1 MYDESAIE
9 LFTTPSGLQRYR
21 LPAVYTQLNKHR
33 NVSSDSPEF
42 AVHKAVFLE
51 IIWKAQHEHFMTVK
65 RKKLGLEMNAKRPDV
80 NPRQKRKI
88 AENRTELAQ
97 QELSYAY
104 KALAN
109 ALRHPPKFTWDSLK
123 KYPDYPKPRPIEPQ
137 MPAPPEKPSL
147 PREPQITDTIFQ
159 PKLDPMD
166 RLMRSKR
173 EQKENEARIHFE
185 TAHTQWEQLAQR
197 VKRLHMEQTI
207 QYKQSLQAVREKYR
221 QELVRWEQ
229 QKERYYRDREKCA
242 HIVET
247 KKMGFTKNDP
257 HAILDYFDMV
267 LAFSNYP
274 PSFPQSYEIDYDMQ
288 THTLIVDYLL
298 PPLKALPRLKAV
310 EYDKDSDSFYESVV
324 DEDERDR
331 EYARLMHEM
340 PLRTFYD
347 IFTSD
352 KTEAIAAVQ
361 FRGYLYLQG
370 DPKTGGVPSCVLAI
384 RAEREMFCS
393 FELAEC
399 DPLDVFTA
407 LGGTIQA
414 AE

>member
-21 LPAVYTQLNKHR
+21 LPAIYTQLNKHR
-33 NVSSDSPEF
+33 NISSDSPEF
-42 AVHKAVFLE
+42 AAHKAVFQE

-104 KALAN
+104 N
-109 ALRHPPKFTWDSLK
+109 ALEYALKHPPKFAWDSMK
-123 KYPDYPKPRPIEPQ
+123 KYPDYPKPRPVEPQ
-137 MPAPPEKPSL
+137 IPPPPEKPSL
-147 PREPQITDTIFQ
+147 PREPQITDALFQ

-166 RLMRSKR
+166 RLIRSKR

-197 VKRLHMEQTI
+197 VKRLHQEQTI
-207 QYKQSLQAVREKYR
+207 QYKQNLLFVREKYK
-221 QELVRWEQ
+221 QEIIRWEQ
-229 QKERYYRDREKCA
+229 EKERYYRDREKCA
-242 HIVET
+242 HIIEN
-247 KKMGFTKNDP
+247 KKMGMFKNDP

-274 PSFPQSYEIDYDMQ
+274 PSFPQSYEIDFETQ
-288 THTLIVDYLL
+288 TRTLILDYLL

-310 EYDKDSDSFYESVV
+310 EYDKESDSFYESVV
-324 DEDERDR
+324 DEDERDKA
-331 EYARLMHEM
+331 YAKLMQEI
-340 PLRTFYD
+340 PIRTFYE
-347 IFTSD
+347 IYASD
-352 KTEAIAAVQ
+352 TQNTIAAIQ

-370 DPKTGGVPSCVLAI
+370 DPKTGGVPSCVLAV
-384 RAEREMFCS
+384 RAEREAFCS

-399 DPLDVFTA
+399 DPLDVFAA